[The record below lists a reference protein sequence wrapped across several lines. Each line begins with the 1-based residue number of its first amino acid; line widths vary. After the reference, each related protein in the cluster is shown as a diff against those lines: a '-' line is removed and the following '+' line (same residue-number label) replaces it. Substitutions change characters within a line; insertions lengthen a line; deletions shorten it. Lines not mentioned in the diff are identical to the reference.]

1 MLAIVAYNSEIRRT
15 IASAK
20 NVGLAEEENEKKKTN
35 RQIIDQFWLRNRI
48 TLASA
53 EKNTPSIRQRSKCKS
68 NFIADELLLVVFVNE
83 FMAKL

>member
-1 MLAIVAYNSEIRRT
+1 MLAIVAYNSVIRRT
-15 IASAK
+15 IAVAK
-20 NVGLAEEENEKKKTN
+20 NVGLAKEKKRN

-48 TLASA
+48 ILASA
-53 EKNTPSIRQRSKCKS
+53 EKNTPSIQQRSKCKS